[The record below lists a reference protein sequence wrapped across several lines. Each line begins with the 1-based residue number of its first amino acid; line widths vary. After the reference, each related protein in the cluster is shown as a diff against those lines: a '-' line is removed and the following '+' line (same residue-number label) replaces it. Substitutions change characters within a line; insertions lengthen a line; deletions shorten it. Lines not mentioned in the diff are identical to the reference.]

1 MKIAI
6 YARISTNG
14 QKQDTENQLVPLRE
28 WASRLGGEV
37 ITEYID
43 HASGAKGDRKALLT
57 LFEDAHKRKFDVL
70 LIWAL
75 DRISREGIVKMTSYL
90 ETFKRYGV
98 RVLSHQEPWLDTSGP
113 VSELLTAIF
122 GWVAS
127 QERARIK
134 ERIVAGLDRAKA
146 KGKTL
151 GRPEAN
157 FSVKKA
163 IELRESGKNL
173 REIADLLGVGKSTLS
188 RTLLRL
194 TKPCGTFNVL

>member
-28 WASRLGGEV
+28 WASRLGGEIV
-37 ITEYID
+37 TEYID
-43 HASGAKGDRKALLT
+43 HASGAKSERKALLS

-70 LIWAL
+70 LVWAL
-75 DRISREGIVKMTSYL
+75 DRLSREGIVKMSSYL
-90 ETFKRYGV
+90 ETLKRYGV
-98 RVLSHQEPWLDTSGP
+98 RVISHQEPWLDTSGP
-113 VSELLTAIF
+113 VSDLLTAIF

-146 KGKTL
+146 KGKDL
-151 GRPEAN
+151 GRPEVA
-157 FSVKKA
+157 FDAKLAWIMKS
-163 IELRESGKNL
+163 EGRTL
-173 REIADLLGVGKSTLS
+173 REIANILKVSKSTLS
-188 RTLLRL
+188 RAFSNKSPQLIA
-194 TKPCGTFNVL
+194 